1 MSNSVGVFVSDVPG
15 RRPTDLK
22 IMVEQGPIVL
32 AVGEDGNCLDFFL
45 FHIISFFL
53 SLLLE
58 TNEDNLHRIFLLF
71 FFVPFYLLL
80 VTMATDQINQRAEKR
95 QFGQTRTVRSPTI
108 APLHCLSTI
117 RPVQMRRNK

>member
-45 FHIISFFL
+45 LHIIFFFCL
-53 SLLLE
+53 FSWRQM
-58 TNEDNLHRIFLLF
+58 RITFIGF
-71 FFVPFYLLL
+71 FCYFFVPFYLLL

-117 RPVQMRRNK
+117 RPVQMRNK